1 MWHDSSISSQNAD
14 SIFTD
19 LTVPV
24 QPRYERDYDYD
35 SDDEFYLNTLKLVQ
49 DHQKSKSLLRGFPEA
64 APPLRDAGPN
74 FHVLPSEGYL
84 TANSEF
90 MAKQIAFENNL
101 PKYFVVSNSALSVPL
116 EDYDPVTKYGATV
129 ARPSGEAVVVY
140 QVPKIVDHA
149 ESSGF
154 ADYDTDASAHELTL
168 YQVKVMKQGLVASGK
183 RGKNKGKK
191 RKGGRMPNVAST
203 SRSNVTVINKL
214 ICNAE
219 THVPIQYLDPTALRN
234 NVGVSS
240 CSWRYAVNNPFQ
252 VDPSVAATVPGR
264 SYLAGLYNYCRVTHA
279 KVRIVFTNNEAF
291 NVQCGFFPLGG
302 GAADPGLNNAGVSAS
317 GAQQPLARSFELG
330 AIGGQNRKAL
340 TMKMSIP
347 NWTGLP
353 ASATDDNYLS
363 FGGVAPANL
372 VYCPVY
378 VRTGAAGVV
387 LVAGV
392 TIEATVKMWCEWS
405 GRALVTT

>member
-1 MWHDSSISSQNAD
+1 MILQFRAITRTPNLITMRNLIAQMVTLGGQNMIFKKIFLPEVRRNEGSLMSNLLLWSPPGGGRAAAGVLPPEGFLEFDSDFKAAQA
-14 SIFTD
+14 
-19 LTVPV
+19 V
-24 QPRYERDYDYD
+24 RDYG
-35 SDDEFYLNTLKLVQ
+35 L
-49 DHQKSKSLLRGFPEA
+49 
-64 APPLRDAGPN
+64 AGW
-74 FHVLPSEGYL
+74 
-84 TANSEF
+84 
-90 MAKQIAFENNL
+90 Q
-101 PKYFVVSNSALSVPL
+101 VVTHTSLSVPL
-116 EDYDPVTKYGATV
+116 EAYNSVTKYGDTV
-129 ARPSGEAVVVY
+129 APPSGEAVVVY
-140 QVPKIVDHA
+140 KSPKIVDHA
-149 ESSGF
+149 EFESD
-154 ADYDTDASAHELTL
+154 AECDTDVLTRMLTL
-168 YQVKVMKQGLVASGK
+168 MQVGIMKQGLVASGK

-191 RKGGRMPNVAST
+191 QNRGRMPNVAAT

-240 CSWRYAVNNPFQ
+240 CSWRYAVNNPFL

-291 NVQCGFFPLGG
+291 NLQVGFFPLGG
-302 GAADPGLNNAGVSAS
+302 GAADPGLNNANVSAS

-330 AIGGQNRKAL
+330 AIGGQNRKVL
-340 TMKMSIP
+340 TLKLSIP

-363 FGGVAPANL
+363 FGGLAPANL

-378 VRTGAAGVV
+378 ARTGAAGVV
-387 LVAGV
+387 FVAGV

-405 GRALVTT
+405 GRVLVTT